1 MYDISRIF
9 SGHLFRVAANVD
21 FSTKRGKTKIFITNV
36 EKNVVFGDFYGKI
49 VEI

>member
-1 MYDISRIF
+1 MEKPWKFEI
-9 SGHLFRVAANVD
+9 GV
-21 FSTKRGKTKIFITNV
+21 KGKTWISQFLPIFVTNV